1 MENGEEGRKKTT
13 QKDLI
18 IKRLFQKCLKKE
30 ERGVLP
36 IHSIFEKERR
46 GRGADGS
53 VN

>member
-30 ERGVLP
+30 KRGGCCLYIQSLKRREGGGVLM
-36 IHSIFEKERR
+36 
-46 GRGADGS
+46 AL
-53 VN
+53 